1 MEDAEIVAL
10 YWARDQRAIPETAEK
25 YGNYCLSVAGKLLER
40 RESAEKRGGG
50 QAEAVFEELAGVV
63 SGGDSVERESD
74 RRELL
79 RAINGFLET
88 LPPEKRVL
96 FVRRYWY
103 FDSVA
108 EIAARLGRTENQ
120 VSVALSRLRRKLREH
135 LLEGGFEL

>member
-1 MEDAEIVAL
+1 M
-10 YWARDQRAIPETAEK
+10 
-25 YGNYCLSVAGKLLER
+25 
-40 RESAEKRGGG
+40 
-50 QAEAVFEELAGVV
+50 
-63 SGGDSVERESD
+63 ERESD